1 MTLILEQLLSE
12 LHSRLYN
19 SEKLNE
25 SRDWFEGDMYDNG
38 QLNNSI
44 EDSGFISQK
53 KGKKADKQT
62 DNFVKKVE
70 SYQLESKALGRHL
83 IGYSTL
89 MNEERVRN
97 IEKYL
102 NQAQKLD
109 SIFSEM
115 KMQGNETMEDQ
126 IISTLARRKDHDID
140 LNRKLIDL
148 QTEMFMVQSEIDQ
161 EKQVLT
167 QGAKTIMEVARK
179 QEQKR
184 ETEYKEV
191 KKQDKVMTL
200 YGKVK

>member
-1 MTLILEQLLSE
+1 
-12 LHSRLYN
+12 
-19 SEKLNE
+19 
-25 SRDWFEGDMYDNG
+25 MYDNG
-38 QLNNSI
+38 HLNNSI